1 MGRPAKLPPSKGV
14 GVDLSVEVVEA
25 VDRVSRERGLNKR
38 ELYEVALR
46 AWLGLPDY
54 PGLPD
59 RNQTELKISA

>member
-1 MGRPAKLPPSKGV
+1 MARTAKLPPSKGV

-25 VDRVSRERGLNKR
+25 VDRVARERGLNKR
-38 ELYEVALR
+38 ALYEVALR

-59 RNQTELKISA
+59 GRQTELKISA